1 VLVVDDRPAPGGSL
15 LYRGGAPDGLAA
27 SAWIAETVAA
37 IEAAGGAFLANA
49 TAYGVYD
56 HNLVCAF
63 QRGTAGVADTLWRI
77 RPRHIVVAAGAIERP
92 LLFDHNDRPGVLSAE
107 AGLAYLTQYGVRIGE
122 RVVVA
127 ANNDSAYPV
136 AAALREAGAA
146 VTIVDCRETAAGMEA
161 VAAAGID
168 VRRGERVARAEGRGV
183 VRAARLAGGATIEAD
198 ALLVSGG
205 FDPTVQLYCQAKGR
219 TVWDERLLAFV
230 PGAAVE
236 GLTVVGAANGVF
248 SLAGA
253 LAQGRAAIA
262 ALRGDGAARSALD
275 QREDALAA
283 APA

>member
-1 VLVVDDRPAPGGSL
+1 
-15 LYRGGAPDGLAA
+15 
-27 SAWIAETVAA
+27 
-37 IEAAGGAFLANA
+37 
-49 TAYGVYD
+49 
-56 HNLVCAF
+56 
-63 QRGTAGVADTLWRI
+63 
-77 RPRHIVVAAGAIERP
+77 
-92 LLFDHNDRPGVLSAE
+92 
-107 AGLAYLTQYGVRIGE
+107 
-122 RVVVA
+122 
-127 ANNDSAYPV
+127 
-136 AAALREAGAA
+136 
-146 VTIVDCRETAAGMEA
+146 MEA